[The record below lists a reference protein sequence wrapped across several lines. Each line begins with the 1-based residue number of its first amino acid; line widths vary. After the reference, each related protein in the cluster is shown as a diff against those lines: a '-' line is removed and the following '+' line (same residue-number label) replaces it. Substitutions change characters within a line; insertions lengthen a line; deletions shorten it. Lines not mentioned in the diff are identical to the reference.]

1 MHPPHVVDRARSLYR
16 GGMPVR
22 SVAAAVGVPERTVR
36 HWCTG
41 TRRTGDPRRTRA
53 RCFRCAPGID
63 VPVADYAYLLGM
75 YLGDGHL
82 TAAQRTHCLW
92 IYCGDDWPGIIDDVR
107 AATAAV
113 LPGASVSTTPRAGS
127 TAVKCFSR
135 HWTCLF
141 PQHGPGMKHTRPI
154 RLEPWQRAVVDTRP
168 DRFLRGLF
176 HSDGCRTTNRVR
188 AVLADGS
195 VREYSYPRWFFDNT
209 SEDIM
214 RLAEG
219 ALDLLGIAHRRA
231 RRTCLSVARADAVAE
246 LDAAIGPKT

>member
-1 MHPPHVVDRARSLYR
+1 MSGIVGVTCDGFRMHPPHVVDRARSLYR

-22 SVAAAVGVPERTVR
+22 SVAAAVG
-36 HWCTG
+36 
-41 TRRTGDPRRTRA
+41 
-53 RCFRCAPGID
+53 
-63 VPVADYAYLLGM
+63 
-75 YLGDGHL
+75 
-82 TAAQRTHCLW
+82 
-92 IYCGDDWPGIIDDVR
+92 
-107 AATAAV
+107 ATAAV

-127 TAVKCFSR
+127 TAVTCFSR

-141 PQHGPGMKHTRPI
+141 PPARPRNEAHPPI
-154 RLEPWQRAVVDTRP
+154 RLEPWQRAVVVTRP
-168 DRFLRGLF
+168 GRFLRGLF

-209 SEDIM
+209 SEGIM

-219 ALDLLGIAHRRA
+219 ALDLPGIAHRRA
-231 RRTCLSVARADAVAE
+231 RRTCPSVARAAAVAE

>member
-1 MHPPHVVDRARSLYR
+1 MSGIVGVTCDGFRMHPPHVVDRARSLYR

-22 SVAAAVGVPERTVR
+22 SVAAAVG
-36 HWCTG
+36 
-41 TRRTGDPRRTRA
+41 
-53 RCFRCAPGID
+53 
-63 VPVADYAYLLGM
+63 
-75 YLGDGHL
+75 
-82 TAAQRTHCLW
+82 
-92 IYCGDDWPGIIDDVR
+92 
-107 AATAAV
+107 ATAAV
-113 LPGASVSTTPRAGS
+113 LPGAWVSTTPRAGS
-127 TAVKCFSR
+127 TAVTCFSR

-219 ALDLLGIAHRRA
+219 ALDLLRIAHRRA
-231 RRTCLSVARADAVAE
+231 RRTCLPVARADAVTE